1 MKKIVQFLVGCKGF
15 IDRYLLSVVV
25 ISAILLIAAISINYF
40 SSFPSIKSTDQ
51 AVWGQFGDYFGG
63 VLNPLLSF
71 FALVGLMITLR
82 AQQAEG
88 KKSEDRHSEAIFDS
102 RLFQL
107 LSLSHI
113 AVSSV
118 KFIRATVN
126 QPVVEFEGHRAIAYA
141 LNRLQED
148 FFIKVERGDGGEM
161 YEKLIP
167 EFIRWKK
174 VYWSAVASYIESMLF
189 LVRYVVENA
198 SGEDNAEFAMRAVF
212 AQMSSDEKLLLFYVM
227 MFSPQ
232 EKIVIFFK
240 TIETEFFAGASND
253 DLLPYRKH
261 LLHSAVL
268 ARLKIHAATNS

>member
-1 MKKIVQFLVGCKGF
+1 MKQIGLLCAHLKGCFAK
-15 IDRYLLSVVV
+15 YLLTIVVV
-25 ISAILLIAAISINYF
+25 LAIALIVAVSINYF
-40 SSFPSIKSTDQ
+40 SNFPSAKSTDQ

-71 FALVGLMITLR
+71 FALVGLMVTLR
-82 AQQAEG
+82 SQQAES
-88 KKSEDRHSEAIFDS
+88 KKSESRHEEAIFDS

-107 LSLSHI
+107 LSLSHS

-118 KFIRATVN
+118 KFVRATVN
-126 QPVVEFEGHRAIAYA
+126 QSAVEYEGHRAIAYA
-141 LNRLQED
+141 LNRLQTD
-148 FFIKVERGDGGEM
+148 FFSQAERGEGSEM
-161 YEKLIP
+161 YERLVP
-167 EFIRWKK
+167 EFNKWKK

-198 SGEDNAEFAMRAVF
+198 KGADNTEFAMRAVF

-227 MFSPQ
+227 IFSPH

-240 TIETEFFAGASND
+240 IIDGEFFSGASHD

-261 LLHSAVL
+261 ILHSAVL
-268 ARLKIHAATNS
+268 ARLTPQI